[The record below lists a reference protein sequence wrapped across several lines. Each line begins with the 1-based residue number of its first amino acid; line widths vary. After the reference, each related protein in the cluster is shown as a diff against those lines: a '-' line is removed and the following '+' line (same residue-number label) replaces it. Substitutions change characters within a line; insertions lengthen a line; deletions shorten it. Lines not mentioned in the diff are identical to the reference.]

1 MFGNAGYA
9 AARARYRDI
18 DIGSKVEGA
27 SPHRLIAILY
37 EELLKTLDTIAAGLN
52 AGSSA
57 NRPGMPERRGRTMSI
72 LMGLEGSLDHGQGGD
87 LSQGLAAVYREA
99 RRLIG
104 EGMREQDPKRIIQAR
119 EMVGEIADAWQRIG

>member
-72 LMGLEGSLDHGQGGD
+72 LMGLEGSLDHSQGGD